1 MIERF
6 VGPVKK
12 WGGKAGL
19 SIADQ
24 GIASGTNFALN
35 VVLIRFLDPAEYGA
49 FAIAFT
55 IYLFLMSFH
64 NAIILEPMSVIGPA
78 RYGDVLK
85 GYMGATVWIHGAV
98 SVVFVALLGA
108 SAAVAYRFDSVLA
121 PSLLGLSIA
130 VPFMLLFL
138 LIRRGCYLE
147 VRPGLAL
154 RGSLVYFA
162 ILAISVFF
170 MWTLKMFSPFS
181 AFSATALAGLGG
193 SLILWRPLGV
203 TMRGALSGIG
213 GVFARHWDYGRWVMG
228 SAFVYHIVHT
238 VYVPLVG
245 SFAGLAQAG
254 VFRAMQTL
262 TLPFVQT
269 QAAMGAL
276 LLPWVSKR
284 RAQKGDGDLW
294 SVALRTSGVMLIAA
308 TGFVACILFARE
320 PIVRTLY
327 SNEFYMEYV
336 WLIAPLG
343 LVVMMGSAGF
353 GFATVLRAAENP
365 RAVFLSQATGAAL
378 TLTVGIGC
386 ILVWKVWG
394 AAVGQAL
401 SALGGLIVMVY
412 CCRDHLRK
420 RRRT

>member
-1 MIERF
+1 M
-6 VGPVKK
+6 
-12 WGGKAGL
+12 
-19 SIADQ
+19 
-24 GIASGTNFALN
+24 NFALN
-35 VVLIRFLDPAEYGA
+35 VILIRFMDPVEYGA
-49 FAIAFT
+49 FAITYT

-78 RYGDVLK
+78 RYGDALK

-98 SVVFVALLGA
+98 SVVLSMLLA
-108 SAAVAYRFDSVLA
+108 VSAAIAYRFGSVLA

-138 LIRRGCYLE
+138 LVRRGCYLE

-154 RGSLVYFA
+154 GGSVIYCA
-162 ILAISVFF
+162 ILSGGIFL
-170 MWTLKMFSPFS
+170 MWTLKTFSPFK
-181 AFSATALAGLGG
+181 AFSAMALAGLGG

-203 TMRGALSGIG
+203 TMRGALTGIG
-213 GVFARHWDYGRWVMG
+213 GVFARHWDYGRWVVG

-269 QAAMGAL
+269 QTAMGTL
-276 LLPWVSKR
+276 LLPWVSKKR
-284 RAQKGDGDLW
+284 VRETGIDLW
-294 SVALRTSGVMLIAA
+294 AVALRTSGVMFLAA
-308 TGFVACILFARE
+308 TGFIACILAAKG
-320 PIVRTLY
+320 PIVRALY
-327 SNEFYMEYV
+327 ANEYYLEYI

-343 LVVMMGSAGF
+343 LVVMMGAAGF

-378 TLTVGIGC
+378 TLTVGIAC
-386 ILVWKVWG
+386 VFVWKVWG
-394 AAVGQAL
+394 AAAGQAL
-401 SALGGLIVMVY
+401 SALGGLVVMVL
-412 CCRDHLRK
+412 CCRSHLRK
-420 RRRT
+420 EKRV